1 MSTYLFQFLIH
12 LLIVL
17 LSIIAVLLSIAFATL
32 AERKVMGSMQRRLGP
47 NQVGIYGLMQPL
59 ADGGKLLLKET
70 VIPAHANIGLFLL
83 APILTLTFSLLGWM
97 VIPFNNSTVIFDTPL
112 GILFVLAVSSLG
124 IYGVIFSGWA
134 ANSKYAFLGSL
145 RSTAQMISYEVVL
158 GLIILTVVFCLGD
171 SPSLS
176 QIVFS
181 QQAIWYIVPLAPLG
195 LLFFISALAECNRPP
210 FDLPEAESEL
220 VAGYFTEH
228 SAMPFAYF
236 FLGEYSSILLIS
248 TLTALL
254 FLGGSLVPLIDMYV
268 PNSIASLSLGLK
280 VSLVFFSFIWVRAT
294 FPRWKY
300 TQLIVICWTS
310 LLPLVLS
317 FTVLV
322 PALILTLT

>member
-1 MSTYLFQFLIH
+1 
-12 LLIVL
+12 
-17 LSIIAVLLSIAFATL
+17 
-32 AERKVMGSMQRRLGP
+32 MQRRLGP
-47 NQVGIYGLMQPL
+47 NKVGIYGLLQPL
-59 ADGGKLLLKET
+59 ADGGKLFLKET

-97 VIPFNNSTVIFDTPL
+97 VIPFNNNTVIFDTPL
-112 GILFVLAVSSLG
+112 GILFVLAISSLG

-158 GLIILTVVFCLGD
+158 GLIILTVVFCLGET
-171 SPSLS
+171 PNLA
-176 QIVFS
+176 QIVIS
-181 QQAIWYIVPLAPLG
+181 QQAIWYIIPLAPLG
-195 LLFFISALAECNRPP
+195 ILFFISALAETNRPP

-228 SAMPFAYF
+228 SSIPFAYF

-248 TLTALL
+248 TLTVIL
-254 FLGGSLVPLIDMYV
+254 FLGGWLTTSFIDISPAFSSFV
-268 PNSIASLSLGLK
+268 LGLK
-280 VSLVFFSFIWVRAT
+280 VSFIFFSFIWVRAT

-310 LLPLVLS
+310 LLPLTLGFV
-317 FTVLV
+317 TIV
-322 PALILTLT
+322 PAIILTLT

>member
-1 MSTYLFQFLIH
+1 MNLNQIEIIIIE
-12 LLIVL
+12 LLIVI
-17 LSIIAVLLSIAFATL
+17 LSIIIILLSIAYATL
-32 AERKVMGSMQRRLGP
+32 AERKIMGSMQRRLGP
-47 NQVGIYGLMQPL
+47 NKVGIYGLLQPL
-59 ADGGKLLLKET
+59 ADGGKLFLKET

-97 VIPFNNSTVIFDTPL
+97 VIPFNNNVVLFDTPL
-112 GILFVLAVSSLG
+112 SILLLLAISSLG

-171 SPSLS
+171 SPNLT
-176 QIVFS
+176 QIVIS
-181 QQAIWYIVPLAPLG
+181 QQAIWYIIPLAPLG
-195 LLFFISALAECNRPP
+195 ILFLIAALAETNRPP

-228 SAMPFAYF
+228 SAIPFAYF
-236 FLGEYSSILLIS
+236 FLGEYSSILIIS
-248 TLTALL
+248 TLTVLL
-254 FLGGSLVPLIDMYV
+254 FLGGWLTTNGNIST
-268 PNSIASLSLGLK
+268 LSSFVLGLK
-280 VSLVFFSFIWVRAT
+280 VSFIFFLFIWVRAT

-310 LLPLVLS
+310 LLPLTLS
-317 FTVLV
+317 FVTVV
-322 PALILTLT
+322 PAIILTFV